1 MPLTTAQKQALKT
14 AINENPVWAAYPQ
27 NSDGLLDFEQA
38 KYVRRPFDP
47 SVVQMVGLY
56 QALGLLTAQEAAAV
70 LANG

>member
-27 NSDGLLDFEQA
+27 NSDGYADLA
-38 KYVRRPFDP
+38 A
-47 SVVQMVGLY
+47 VQMVGLY